1 MATNPLSIAVL
12 VPCRNEEGTVGGV
25 VRSFRDALPEARCY
39 VYDNGS
45 TDGTADAA
53 IAAGAVT
60 RREPAIGKG
69 NVVRRMFADIE
80 ADVYVLVDGDGT
92 YEAAA
97 APAMVE
103 RLVSD
108 NLDMVV
114 GARVADG
121 RNAYRRGHRL
131 GNALLNWLIKAQ
143 FGGRFTDISSGYRVM
158 SRRFVKTFPAMST
171 RFEVEPELSAHCA
184 HLRLPFGETPT
195 KYVERPEGSES
206 KLRTFHDGAR
216 AILSIGLMLKEFY
229 PLRFF
234 FLVSVLLGALA
245 VVLAIPVL
253 VEFRET
259 GLVPRL
265 PTAVLC
271 MGLGIAALG
280 SFLSGV
286 ILDSVNRGRREF
298 KRMAYLRYPSVQEE
312 RRRIA
317 SPDAAPSTEHA
328 R

>member
-1 MATNPLSIAVL
+1 MTTDHPLTIAVL

-25 VRSFRDALPEARCY
+25 VRSFREALPDASCY

-45 TDGTADAA
+45 TDRTTDAA
-53 IAAGAVT
+53 IAAGAVV
-60 RREPAIGKG
+60 RREPALGKG

-121 RNAYRRGHRL
+121 RNVYRRGHRL

-143 FGGRFTDISSGYRVM
+143 FGGSFTDISSGYRVM
-158 SRRFVKTFPAMST
+158 SRRFVKSFPAAST
-171 RFEVEPELSAHCA
+171 RFEVEPELAAHCA
-184 HLRLPFGETPT
+184 HLRLPFGEIPT
-195 KYVERPEGSES
+195 RYVERPDGSAS

-216 AILSIGLMLKEFY
+216 ALLAIGLMLKEFY

-234 FLVSVLLGALA
+234 FFVSVLLGALA
-245 VVLAIPVL
+245 VVLAIPVF

-271 MGLGIAALG
+271 VGLGIAALG
-280 SFLSGV
+280 SLLSGV
-286 ILDSVNRGRREF
+286 ILDSVNRGRREL
-298 KRMAYLRYPSVQEE
+298 KRMAYLRYPSAQEA
-312 RRRIA
+312 RRR
-317 SPDAAPSTEHA
+317 AANDG
-328 R
+328 